1 MIFIKT
7 HFLAKKN
14 ILYYVVI
21 EVVLKVFKLGFYK
34 LGIQKII
41 FDIRKDNKRVVAF
54 HKRFGVKIYKI
65 NEKDLFLL

>member
-34 LGIQKII
+34 HGIQKKSYLILERII
-41 FDIRKDNKRVVAF
+41 KEWLLFI
-54 HKRFGVKIYKI
+54 
-65 NEKDLFLL
+65 KDLVLKFTK